1 MNESNLFIVPDVPE
15 VDGPTVLFEHWVL
28 KMKTGRRGPKPAFT
42 PARKKLL
49 AKWFDYYD
57 LPTLTAAIDG
67 CALSDFHMGNNSR
80 GRRYDSLELIF
91 RDAEHIER
99 FASIAM
105 EADDQ
110 EVDW

>member
-1 MNESNLFIVPDVPE
+1 MNESNLFLVPDVE
-15 VDGPTVLFEHWVL
+15 GEDLVEALFGHWVAV
-28 KMKTGRRGPKPAFT
+28 MREGRRGPKPAFT
-42 PARKKLL
+42 PKRRKLL
-49 AKWFDYYD
+49 AQWFDYYD
-57 LPTLTAAIDG
+57 LPTLMAAVDG

-105 EADDQ
+105 ESEN